1 VTGRVCLPPV
11 SQAEDRGLDPSSAA
25 SNEAPLAGLPSFEA
39 GGEPAVP
46 GSSQA
51 DGLVRYHPRM
61 PRVEH
66 KSDNELLCAA
76 ADDAEAFGLF
86 YDRYAVALIGSLRRR
101 TGSVE
106 VAFDL
111 AGEVFAVA
119 LERVES
125 FVPTEEHSARSW
137 LYAIARNKL
146 ADFYRRGSAEGNAR
160 RRLGIQSIALD
171 ESEVEI
177 LERRIDAAGS
187 GVLEALEELPADER
201 DAVRAR
207 VVEGVEYEPLAER
220 LQVSQ
225 SVVRQRVSRGLRRLR
240 ISVKEP
246 S

>member
-1 VTGRVCLPPV
+1 M
-11 SQAEDRGLDPSSAA
+11 
-25 SNEAPLAGLPSFEA
+25 
-39 GGEPAVP
+39 
-46 GSSQA
+46 
-51 DGLVRYHPRM
+51 RYHRRM
-61 PRVEH
+61 LRVDQA
-66 KSDNELLCAA
+66 SDNELLRAA
-76 ADDAEAFGLF
+76 SEDAEAFGVF

-101 TGSVE
+101 TGSVDI
-106 VAFDL
+106 ALDI

-119 LERVES
+119 LERIDD
-125 FVPTEEHSARSW
+125 FVPTAEHSARSW

-146 ADFYRRGSAEGNAR
+146 VDFYRRGSAENNAR
-160 RRLGIQSIALD
+160 RRLGIQSISLH

-187 GVLEALEELPADER
+187 GVLEALEELPIDER

-207 VVEGVEYEPLAER
+207 VVEGVEYDSLSER